1 MNIVFAL
8 KGSKLLIL
16 IIQILLKVPYLVYN
30 SNTSDFFNLKIIN
43 ILISSGKCLE
53 ESCLEERQRQDEAK
67 L

>member
-16 IIQILLKVPYLVYN
+16 IVQILLKVAYLVYN
-30 SNTSDFFNLKIIN
+30 SNTSDFVNFKLIY

-53 ESCLEERQRQDEAK
+53 ESCLEERQRQDEVK